1 MRSFREL
8 ARLPRPL
15 WMLCIA
21 ILVNRAGTMAL
32 PLLVLWLTER
42 RGFDT
47 DEASNVMIA
56 YGAFA
61 LIGSLGS
68 GFVCDRIGV
77 KPVMIGSLLGMAAV
91 LFALPFV
98 HGTAWLMVTVA
109 LWAICGEGFRPASFA
124 AIGLLAPPQH
134 RALAFAFARTAV
146 NLGMS
151 IGPLSGSF
159 LAQWRFDLV
168 FAVNAAM
175 AAVAALLF
183 ARVPIPREAKPPPPV
198 PGEDARPPRDRRL
211 TLVLVSAFFTALVF
225 FQIDST
231 LPLFITRDLDLA
243 KPWFGFV
250 VAVNTVLIVL
260 IEIPLNHATA
270 HWPAR
275 RTLTLSTALIG
286 LGFASYAFAHGPIGL
301 LVATAIW
308 SVGEMLCFPTQSA
321 LVASLAPPGRS
332 GRTMSLYVFTFGL
345 ALPVGAGLGP
355 RVYERFGANTV
366 WIGCL
371 VLAGIATWLCSRT
384 DHAGVAPPARP
395 TPA

>member
-8 ARLPRPL
+8 SHLPRSL
-15 WMLCIA
+15 WMLCAA

-42 RGFDT
+42 RGYTT
-47 DEASNVMIA
+47 DEAANVMIA

-68 GFVCDRIGV
+68 GFVCDRIGI
-77 KPVMIGSLLGMAAV
+77 KPVLIGSLVGLAGV
-91 LFALPFV
+91 LFALPACHEPWTLGMAV
-98 HGTAWLMVTVA
+98 GA
-109 LWAICGEGFRPASFA
+109 WAICGEGFRPASFA
-124 AIGLLAPPQH
+124 AIGLLAPPDRRQ
-134 RALAFAFARTAV
+134 LAFAFARTAV

-151 IGPLSGSF
+151 IGPLTGSF
-159 LAQWRFDLV
+159 LAHWRFDFV

-175 AAVAALLF
+175 AALAAILF
-183 ARVPIPREAKPPPPV
+183 WRVPIPREARPPAPVDGAPP
-198 PGEDARPPRDRRL
+198 APRDRRL
-211 TLVLVSAFFTALVF
+211 ALVLTAAFFTALVF

-231 LPLFITRDLDLA
+231 LPLFITRDLGLS

-250 VAVNTVLIVL
+250 VACNTLLIVL
-260 IEIPLNHATA
+260 VEIPLNHATA

-275 RTLTLSTALIG
+275 RTLMLSTALIG
-286 LGFASYAFAHGPIGL
+286 VGFAAYALAHEPIGL
-301 LVATAIW
+301 LVATIVW

-355 RVYERFGANTV
+355 RIYERHGASTV

-371 VLAGIATWLCSRT
+371 LLGGIATWLLSHIRT
-384 DHAGVAPPARP
+384 DERPPPSA
-395 TPA
+395 

>member
-15 WMLCIA
+15 WMLCLA

-42 RGFDT
+42 RGYETAD
-47 DEASNVMIA
+47 ASNVMIA

-68 GFVCDRIGV
+68 GFVCDRVGV
-77 KPVMIGSLLGMAAV
+77 KPVMIGSLVGMAAV

-98 HGTAWLMVTVA
+98 HGASALLVTVA
-109 LWAICGEGFRPASFA
+109 LWAIFGEGFRPASFA

-175 AAVAALLF
+175 AAIAAVLF
-183 ARVPIPREAKPPPPV
+183 VRVPIPREAKPPALAAGDEV
-198 PGEDARPPRDRRL
+198 RPRRDRRL
-211 TLVLVSAFFTALVF
+211 LIVLTAAFFTALVF

-231 LPLFITRDLDLA
+231 LPLFVTRDLDLA

-250 VAVNTVLIVL
+250 VAVNTLLIVL
-260 IEIPLNHATA
+260 LEIPLNHATA
-270 HWPAR
+270 HWPTR
-275 RTLTLSTALIG
+275 RTLSLSTAFIG
-286 LGFASYAFAHGPIGL
+286 IGFASYAFAHGPIGL
-301 LVATAIW
+301 FVATAIW
-308 SVGEMLCFPTQSA
+308 SLGEMLCFPTQSA

-371 VLAGIATWLCSRT
+371 LLAGIATWLYARNDAAT
-384 DHAGVAPPARP
+384 AAEPAR
-395 TPA
+395 A

>member
-1 MRSFREL
+1 
-8 ARLPRPL
+8 
-15 WMLCIA
+15 IA

-77 KPVMIGSLLGMAAV
+77 RPVMIGSLLGMAAA
-91 LFALPFV
+91 LFVLPFV
-98 HGTAWLMVTVA
+98 HGTAWLMLVVA

-124 AIGLLAPPQH
+124 AIDLLAPPQH
-134 RALAFAFARTAV
+134 RALSFAFARTAV

-159 LAQWRFDLV
+159 LAQWHFDAV
-168 FAVNAAM
+168 FAVNASM
-175 AAVAALLF
+175 AALAALLF
-183 ARVPIPREAKPPPPV
+183 TRVPIPRQAKPPTTNAGV
-198 PGEDARPPRDRRL
+198 DARPARDRRL
-211 TLVLVSAFFTALVF
+211 VIVLIAAFFTALVF

-231 LPLFITRDLDLA
+231 LPLFITRDLGLA

-250 VAVNTVLIVL
+250 VAANTLLIVL
-260 IEIPLNHATA
+260 VEIPLNHATA
-270 HWPAR
+270 HWPTR
-275 RTLTLSTALIG
+275 RTLTLSTAFIG

-301 LVATAIW
+301 LAATAIW

-355 RVYERFGANTV
+355 RVYERFGANMV

-371 VLAGIATWLCSRT
+371 VLAGIAAWMYSRN
-384 DHAGVAPPARP
+384 DGVDVASAPEPRSA
-395 TPA
+395 